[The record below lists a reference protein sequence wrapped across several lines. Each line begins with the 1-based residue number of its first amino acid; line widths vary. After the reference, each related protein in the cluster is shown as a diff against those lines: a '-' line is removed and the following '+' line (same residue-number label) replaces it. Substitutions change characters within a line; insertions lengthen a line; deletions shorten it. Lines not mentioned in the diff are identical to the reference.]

1 MKGIRK
7 ILILFILLSTLEGQ
21 SQKVL
26 VHDTIH
32 TSDSGIFFLPYK
44 KVFNPE
50 VDLIEDS
57 PILRALD
64 SLANIKFFQDYY
76 FTADAS
82 LTNVYQFPGDFI
94 PVYSDSVYQQ
104 RIENMKQN
112 SPIDYAFNRYVK
124 DYIELYAVKKRQ
136 LTQRL
141 LGLSYIY
148 FPLFEGMLDKYEL
161 PLELKYLAVI
171 ESALNPIAGSR
182 AGAKGLWQFMYGTGK
197 VYGLKATSLVD
208 DRFDPYLST
217 DAACRHLKDLY
228 DLYEDWFLVLAAYN
242 SGVGNVNKAIRRAG
256 GTKNY
261 WAIWPYLPAETRGY
275 VPAFI
280 AASYI
285 MQYAPEHN
293 LYPLHPG
300 ILYNGIDTVVV
311 REPVS
316 FDQISEVLGVPI
328 EDIKFLNPSYKL
340 GIIPVAKD
348 QKYYSQLPR
357 EFIGDFI
364 SNGYTNNNY
373 TTTKGIEKEK
383 LLKQIKNI
391 HEQQIHIVRSGES
404 LSSIARKYHCSVS
417 DIKKWNN
424 LKSNTVKA
432 GKRLIIYSGT
442 SSIASTSSSNNNQ
455 TTDTKPEISNSST
468 NKEQHPNYHIV
479 KRGETLSQISIKYNC
494 TINELISWNNLKGYN
509 IQVNQRLLIHPPAA
523 KNDSASSEIN
533 KQVKYRYY
541 TVKEGDTLWDIAQQF
556 DGVTVDEIKK
566 LNNLRSNRI
575 SVGQKLKIKVIN

>member
-112 SPIDYAFNRYVK
+112 SPIDYTFNCYVK

-348 QKYYSQLPR
+348 QKYYLQLPR

-364 SNGYTNNNY
+364 NNEYTIYNY